1 MGGGQS
7 FKFVIYDCTVWKF
20 QVSGRFFSGAPPS
33 STPAQSRS
41 RAIAVASG
49 AFSSVL
55 LVLHLV
61 GKLVRSSLGPTVPP
75 LSS

>member
-7 FKFVIYDCTVWKF
+7 FKFVIYDCIVWKF
-20 QVSGRFFSGAPPS
+20 QVSGRFFSSAPFS
-33 STPAQSRS
+33 SAPAQSRS

-49 AFSSVL
+49 AFSSVF
-55 LVLHLV
+55 LVLYLV
-61 GKLVRSSLGPTVPP
+61 GKLVRSSLGPIVPP